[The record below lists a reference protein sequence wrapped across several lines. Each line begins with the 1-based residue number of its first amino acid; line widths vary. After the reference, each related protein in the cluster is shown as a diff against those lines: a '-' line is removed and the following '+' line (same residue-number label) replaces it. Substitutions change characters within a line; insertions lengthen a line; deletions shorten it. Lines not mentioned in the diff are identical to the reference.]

1 MLGEIEMLEIQLLYR
16 QGNSLKSIARDTGYS
31 INTVRRYIRDN
42 KQPTYSARPLKPKK
56 LDNFINHLTNRVKQA
71 SPNWIPATVLFGEIK
86 AIGYVGGITLVRDYL
101 CTLKPKIKEYPLI
114 RFETAPG
121 EQMQVDFAHFKHIDW
136 VFYVFVAILGYSRM
150 LYAEFVEDQK
160 IDTVIRCHEHAFEYF
175 AGVPKNCLYDNMKT
189 IIITRNAYGPGNHK
203 LNANF
208 YDFAKHY
215 CFIPRV
221 CKPYRPQTKGK
232 IERMVSYLRHSFYTP
247 FVAGR
252 QDLNLDE
259 LNIGVMSWLND
270 VANMRVH
277 ATTKS
282 IPKERWVI
290 EKTHLL
296 NIPNSYCDNYGVTNK
311 NPITQQNNNI
321 MDQNTHSLQHSLS
334 IYDSLLPL
342 APGGAL

>member
-31 INTVRRYIRDN
+31 INTVRRHIRDN
-42 KQPTYSARPLKPKK
+42 KRPIYSARPTKPRK
-56 LDNFINHLTNRVKQA
+56 LDNFIIYLKNRVKQA
-71 SPNWIPATVLFGEIK
+71 SPDWIPATVLFGEIK
-86 AIGYVGGITLVRDYL
+86 AIGYLGGITLVRDYL

-121 EQMQVDFAHFKHIDW
+121 EQMQVDFAYFKHVDW

-150 LYAEFVEDQK
+150 LYAEFVKDQK
-160 IDTVIRCHEHAFEYF
+160 IDTVIMCHEHAFEYF
-175 AGVPKNCLYDNMKT
+175 SGVPKNCLYDNMKT
-189 IIITRNAYGPGNHK
+189 IIITRNAYGPG
-203 LNANF
+203 
-208 YDFAKHY
+208 
-215 CFIPRV
+215 
-221 CKPYRPQTKGK
+221 K
-232 IERMVSYLRHSFYTP
+232 IERMVAYLRHSFYTP

-259 LNIGVMSWLND
+259 LNIGVMSWLNN

-282 IPKERWVI
+282 IPKEMWVT

-296 NIPNSYCDNYGVTNK
+296 DIPNSYCDNYGVANK

-321 MDQNTHSLQHSLS
+321 MEQNTQSLQHNLT

-342 APGGAL
+342 AVGGAL